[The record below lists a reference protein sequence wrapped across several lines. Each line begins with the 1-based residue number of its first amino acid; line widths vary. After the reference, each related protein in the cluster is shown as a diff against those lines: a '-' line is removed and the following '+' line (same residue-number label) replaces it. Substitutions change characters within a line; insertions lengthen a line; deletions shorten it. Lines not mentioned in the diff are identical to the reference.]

1 MHSSKPPKRR
11 SWNWVA
17 SLRTGIVLL
26 ILLVVAAALGTFILQ
41 RPLTDPQT
49 MARTYSPATLH
60 WLDVLGLTDV
70 FHAWWFAALLA
81 LLGVNI
87 VFASVERF
95 PGAWR
100 FFTRPYRR
108 AESHFLAGLPMHKVI
123 PVRDGAEGL
132 ESAERVFRRHGYK
145 PQRVGEGAEASLY
158 VERHRIARLAP
169 YVVHASLLLI
179 FAGGI
184 LDAVRGYRGF
194 VALGPHEQASAIEL
208 HTGVNKQLPFTVRC
222 DAAGQVD
229 YADGS
234 PKRWWSKL
242 TVLEHGRVVK
252 QKEIAVNDPLV
263 YRGIRFYQASYG
275 SNGQLREVQLTA
287 VSRKDA
293 SNRKEIALSPQQSVQ
308 LDPQTSVQLAAF
320 VPDFVLVGDQIESRS
335 NQPNNPAIELRVNSQ
350 TSGAATV
357 WLFPRLPQFNHPST
371 SPYDFHYRDL
381 SMGYFS
387 GLQVS
392 YEPGQWL
399 VWAGAILMGMGLF
412 MAFYFV
418 HLRLWTVAVAD
429 DRGRVALWLGASAN
443 KNREEV
449 AERFRKLTG
458 EIEKDLET
466 EPVPLERRAAVSLAR
481 V

>member
-1 MHSSKPPKRR
+1 LHSSLPPKRR

-17 SLRTGIVLL
+17 SLRIGIVLL
-26 ILLVVAAALGTFILQ
+26 ILLVVAAALGTVILQ
-41 RPLTDPQT
+41 RPLTDPET
-49 MARTYSPATLH
+49 IASTYSPATLR
-60 WLDVLGLTDV
+60 WLDFLGFTDV

-81 LLGVNI
+81 LLGINI
-87 VFASVERF
+87 VFASLERF

-108 AESHFLAGLPMHKVI
+108 AESHFLAGLPLHKVI
-123 PVRDGAEGL
+123 SVHNGAEGL
-132 ESAERVFRRHGYK
+132 EAAERVFRRHGYK
-145 PQRVGEGAEASLY
+145 PQRVGQGAEASLY
-158 VERHRIARLAP
+158 VERHRFARLAP

-184 LDAVRGYRGF
+184 LDAVVGYRGF
-194 VALGPHEQASAIEL
+194 VALGAHQRVRDIEL
-208 HTGVNKQLPFTVRC
+208 HTGVQKQLPFTIRC
-222 DAAGQVD
+222 DAAGQEN
-229 YADGS
+229 YADGT

-242 TVLEHGRVVK
+242 TVLEHGRAVK

-275 SNGQLREVQLTA
+275 SNGQVQEIRLTA
-287 VSRKDA
+287 VAKNDA
-293 SNRKEIALSPQQSVQ
+293 ANQKEIALAPQEPVQ
-308 LDPQTSVQLAAF
+308 LDPQTTVRLGAF

-335 NQPNNPAIELRVNSQ
+335 DQPNNPAIELRVDSK
-350 TSGAATV
+350 TSGEATV
-357 WLFPRLPQFNHPST
+357 WLFPRLPQFNHASS
-371 SPYDFHYRDL
+371 SPYDFRYRDL
-381 SMGYFS
+381 RMGYFS

-399 VWAGAILMGMGLF
+399 VWAGMILMGAGLI

-429 DRGRVALWLGASAN
+429 DRGRMALWLGASAN

-449 AERFRKLTG
+449 ERRFRKLAE
-458 EIEKDLET
+458 EIEKNLEAQPL
-466 EPVPLERRAAVSLAR
+466 PVERRAAVSLAR